1 MIKIEY
7 QDEKLRKKLVEYT
20 ALCKKDSAQVVQNIG
35 RVCALECMKRTYPYG
50 TNNQARDQGLAAI
63 TNDLRKIFVWVTP
76 ASWKLLKA
84 FTRKKNPLTELKSD
98 SGKAWATSSQEQITD
113 ASGAKGFHR
122 RNRTSNGRTKRLP
135 LLEKALVKKSAY
147 KKFRTELQKRVGLA
161 KAGWAIAATECRA
174 DVRAP
179 LQGVPL
185 WVKNNMA
192 NSEGSADA
200 SKAGKGLGFSMKIRS
215 GVDYARAILEKSE
228 ENSAIQIAKGK
239 MIKMMRKAIKY
250 ERVKQAG
257 LKK

>member
-7 QDEKLRKKLVEYT
+7 KDDILRKKLTQY
-20 ALCKKDSAQVVQNIG
+20 ASLCGKDTSQVVQNIG
-35 RVCALECMKRTYPYG
+35 RVCAIECMKYTQPYG
-50 TNNQARDQGLAAI
+50 KSNGARDQGRAAI
-63 TNDLRKIFVWVTP
+63 TADLRNIFVWVTP
-76 ASWKLLKA
+76 ESWKLLSA
-84 FTRKKNPLTELKSD
+84 FTRKKNPITELKSD
-98 SGKAWATSSQEQITD
+98 SGKAWATSSQDQITD

-122 RNRTSNGRTKRLP
+122 RNRTSNGRTKKLP
-135 LLEKALVKKSAY
+135 LLEKALVKKTAY

-215 GVDYARAILEKSE
+215 GVDYARTVLRKSDK
-228 ENSAIQIAKGK
+228 NKAVKIAKEK
-239 MIKMMRKAIKY
+239 MVKMMSAAIRYDKA
-250 ERVKQAG
+250 KQAG

>member
-63 TNDLRKIFVWVTP
+63 TNDLRNIFVWVTP
-76 ASWKLLKA
+76 ASWKLLSA

-98 SGKAWATSSQEQITD
+98 SGKAWATSSQDQITD
-113 ASGAKGFHR
+113 ASGAKGFHK
-122 RNRTSNGRTKRLP
+122 RNRTSNGRTKKLP
-135 LLEKALVKKSAY
+135 LLEKALVKKAAY

-239 MIKMMRKAIKY
+239 MIKMMREAIKY
-250 ERVKQAG
+250 ERAKQAG